1 MSMSEKKYP
10 LVVDLDGTLIR
21 SDLLIESFL
30 LLIKHNFLAIFSV
43 LLWLLKGKAFLK
55 AEIARRVDIPV
66 ELLPYNPELI
76 AYLKVEK
83 AAGRQIILATASHVR
98 YAHSVAQHLGLFDDV
113 LATDESRNLS
123 GSAKRAALTERYGEK
138 QYVYAGNAP
147 VDLKVWEHCHQ
158 AIVVADAALVR
169 EAEKH
174 CPIERHFV
182 PPQPSLKVVL
192 KALRVHQWVKNAL
205 IFVPLLTAH
214 VLSDVKLLVAGML
227 AFFAFSFCASS
238 VYFLND
244 LLDLND
250 DRRHATK
257 RNRPFAAGTLSLTAG
272 LMGTP
277 VLLAMAALI
286 ASFLPWQFALVLTV
300 YYLMTV
306 AYSFKLKRVVMVDVI
321 ALAALYTIR
330 IVAGAAAVAVTLSFW
345 LLSFS
350 VFVFLSLAI
359 VKRYTELMKLKEK
372 SAKKTLGRGYQVE
385 DLELLSSL
393 GGSAGY
399 LSVLVLALYINSA
412 EVKSMY
418 DQPQIMWPVCL
429 VMLYW
434 VSRVWI
440 IAHRGNMDDDPI
452 VFALKDR
459 VSLVCGGLIALFM
472 MLAV

>member
-1 MSMSEKKYP
+1 MSEKQYP

-30 LLIKHNFLAIFSV
+30 LLIKLSPLNIFRV
-43 LLWLLKGKAFLK
+43 FFWLLKGKAYLK
-55 AEIARRVDIPV
+55 SEIARHVDIPV
-66 ELLPYNPELI
+66 EWLPFNLELI
-76 AYLKVEK
+76 EYLKAQK
-83 AAGRQIILATASHVR
+83 KAGREIILATASHKR
-98 YAHSVAQHLGLFDDV
+98 YAHAVAQHLGIFDDV
-113 LATDESRNLS
+113 LATDDSRNLS
-123 GSAKRAALTERYGEK
+123 GTAKRAALTERYGEK

-147 VDLKVWEHCHQ
+147 VDLKVWDHCHQ
-158 AIVVADAALVR
+158 AIVVADKGLVKQ
-169 EAEKH
+169 AEKH
-174 CPIERHFV
+174 CPIEKHFE
-182 PPQPSLKVVL
+182 PKKPGLKVVL
-192 KALRVHQWVKNAL
+192 KALRVHQWVKNGL

-214 VLSDVKLLVAGML
+214 VLTDAKLLVAGML

-257 RNRPFAAGTLSLTAG
+257 RNRPFAAGTLSLIAG
-272 LMGTP
+272 LVGTP
-277 VLLAMAALI
+277 ILLAMSAAI
-286 ASFLPWQFALVLTV
+286 CWFLPWEFALVLGI

-306 AYSFKLKRVVMVDVI
+306 AYSFKLKRVVMIDVI
-321 ALAALYTIR
+321 TLAALYTIR
-330 IVAGAAAVAVTLSFW
+330 IVAGAAAVDVKLSFW
-345 LLSFS
+345 LLSFA

-372 SAKKTLGRGYQVE
+372 SVKKTLGRGYQVE

-399 LSVLVLALYINSA
+399 ISVLVLALYINSTD
-412 EVKSMY
+412 VKGLY

-434 VSRVWI
+434 ISRVWI

-459 VSLVCGGLIALFM
+459 TSLVCGALIGLFM
-472 MLAV
+472 VMAV

>member
-1 MSMSEKKYP
+1 MSEQQLHP

-21 SDLLIESFL
+21 SDLLIESFM
-30 LLIKHNFLAIFSV
+30 LLIKQNPFNLFFV
-43 LLWLLKGKAFLK
+43 LLWLLKGKATLK

-66 ELLPYNPELI
+66 ELLPFNQELI
-76 AYLKVEK
+76 TWLKTEK
-83 AAGRQIILATASHVR
+83 ARGRTLILATASHQR
-98 YAHSVAQHLGLFDDV
+98 YAHSVAAHLGIFDDV
-113 LATDESRNLS
+113 LASDESRNLS
-123 GSAKRAALTERYGEK
+123 GPAKRGALTERYGEK
-138 QYVYAGNAP
+138 QYAYAGNAP
-147 VDLKVWEHCHQ
+147 VDLKVWTHCSS
-158 AIVVADAALVR
+158 AVVVAGSGLAGQ
-169 EAEKH
+169 AERL
-174 CPIERHFV
+174 CPVEKQFA
-182 PPQPSLKVVL
+182 PPKAGLKVIL

-205 IFVPLLTAH
+205 IFVPLLTSH
-214 VLSDVKLLVAGML
+214 MLTNPNGLLHGIL

-257 RNRPFAAGTLSLTAG
+257 RNRPFAAGTLSLMSG
-272 LMGTP
+272 IIGTP
-277 VLLAMAALI
+277 ILLMLSAALCW
-286 ASFLPWQFALVLTV
+286 FLPLGFVAVLGI
-300 YYLMTV
+300 YYVMTV

-321 ALAALYTIR
+321 TLAALYTIR
-330 IVAGAAAVAVTLSFW
+330 IVAGAVAVSVTLSFW

-372 SAKKTLGRGYQVE
+372 SARKILGRGYQVE

-399 LSVLVLALYINSA
+399 ISVLVLALYINSGD
-412 EVKSMY
+412 VRGLYSH
-418 DQPQIMWPVCL
+418 PQLMWPACM

-434 VSRVWI
+434 VSRIWI
-440 IAHRGNMDDDPI
+440 IAHRGGMDDDPI
-452 VFALKDR
+452 VFALKDK
-459 VSLVCGGLIALFM
+459 SSIVCGALIGLFM

>member
-1 MSMSEKKYP
+1 MSEAKQYP

-21 SDLLIESFL
+21 SDLLIESFM
-30 LLIKHNFLAIFSV
+30 LLIKESPFNIFRV
-43 LLWLLKGKAFLK
+43 LFWLLKGKAFLK
-55 AEIARRVDIPV
+55 AEIARHVDVPV
-66 ELLPYNPELI
+66 ELLPYNQELI
-76 AYLKVEK
+76 EFLKAEK
-83 AAGRQIILATASHVR
+83 ARGREIILATASHQR

-113 LATDESRNLS
+113 LATDNERNLS
-123 GSAKRAALTERYGEK
+123 GTAKRTALTERYGEK

-147 VDLKVWEHCHQ
+147 VDLKVWDHCHQ
-158 AIVVADAALVR
+158 AIVVADKALVKQ
-169 EAEKH
+169 AQKH
-174 CPIERHFV
+174 CPIERHFET
-182 PPQPSLKVVL
+182 PKPKLKVVL
-192 KALRVHQWVKNAL
+192 KALRVHQWVKNGL

-214 VLSDVKLLVAGML
+214 LLQNPVALVSSIM

-257 RNRPFAAGTLSLTAG
+257 RNRPFAAGTLALTVG
-272 LMGTP
+272 LIGTP
-277 VLLAMAALI
+277 ILLAMAAAI
-286 ASFLPWQFALVLTV
+286 CWFLPWEFSLVLII
-300 YYLMTV
+300 YYVMTI

-321 ALAALYTIR
+321 TLAALYTVR
-330 IVAGAAAVAVTLSFW
+330 IVAGAAAVGVALSFW

-359 VKRYTELMKLKEK
+359 VKRYTELMKLREK
-372 SAKKTLGRGYQVE
+372 SVKKTLGRGYQVE

-393 GGSAGY
+393 GGSSGY
-399 LSVLVLALYINSA
+399 LSVLVLALYINSGDVNGLYA
-412 EVKSMY
+412 
-418 DQPQIMWPVCL
+418 QPQLMWPVCL

-434 VSRVWI
+434 ISRIWI

-459 VSLVCGGLIALFM
+459 VSLVCGALIGMFM

>member
-1 MSMSEKKYP
+1 MSEKQYP

-30 LLIKHNFLAIFSV
+30 LLIKLSPLNIFRV
-43 LLWLLKGKAFLK
+43 FFWLLKGKAYLK
-55 AEIARRVDIPV
+55 SEIARHVDIPV
-66 ELLPYNPELI
+66 EWLPFNLELI
-76 AYLKVEK
+76 EYLKAQK
-83 AAGRQIILATASHVR
+83 KAGREIILATASHKR
-98 YAHSVAQHLGLFDDV
+98 YAHAVAQHLGIFDDV
-113 LATDESRNLS
+113 LATDDSRNLS
-123 GSAKRAALTERYGEK
+123 GTAKRAALTERYGEK

-147 VDLKVWEHCHQ
+147 VDLKVWDHCHQ
-158 AIVVADAALVR
+158 AIVVADKGLVKQ
-169 EAEKH
+169 AEKH
-174 CPIERHFV
+174 CPIEKHFE
-182 PPQPSLKVVL
+182 PKKPGLKVVL
-192 KALRVHQWVKNAL
+192 KALRVHQWVKNGL

-214 VLSDVKLLVAGML
+214 VLTNAELLVAGML

-257 RNRPFAAGTLSLTAG
+257 RNRPFAAGTLSLIAG
-272 LMGTP
+272 LVGTP
-277 VLLAMAALI
+277 ILLAMSAAI
-286 ASFLPWQFALVLTV
+286 CWFLPWEFALVLGI

-306 AYSFKLKRVVMVDVI
+306 AYSFKLKRVVMIDVI
-321 ALAALYTIR
+321 TLAALYTIR
-330 IVAGAAAVAVTLSFW
+330 ILAGAAAVDVKLSFW
-345 LLSFS
+345 LLSFA

-372 SAKKTLGRGYQVE
+372 SVKKTLGRGYQVE

-399 LSVLVLALYINSA
+399 ISVLVLALYINSTD
-412 EVKSMY
+412 VKGLY

-434 VSRVWI
+434 ISRVWI

-459 VSLVCGGLIALFM
+459 TSLVCGALIGLFM
-472 MLAV
+472 VLAV

>member
-1 MSMSEKKYP
+1 MSEAKQYP

-21 SDLLIESFL
+21 SDLLIESFM
-30 LLIKHNFLAIFSV
+30 LLIKESPFNIFRV
-43 LLWLLKGKAFLK
+43 LFWLLKGKAFLK
-55 AEIARRVDIPV
+55 AEIARHVDVPV
-66 ELLPYNPELI
+66 ELLPYNQELI
-76 AYLKVEK
+76 EFLKAEK
-83 AAGRQIILATASHVR
+83 ARGREIILATASHQR

-113 LATDESRNLS
+113 LATDNERNLS
-123 GSAKRAALTERYGEK
+123 GTAKRAALTERYGEK

-147 VDLKVWEHCHQ
+147 VDLKVWDHCHQ
-158 AIVVADAALVR
+158 AIVVADNSLVKQ
-169 EAEKH
+169 AQKH
-174 CPIERHFV
+174 CPIERHFET
-182 PPQPSLKVVL
+182 PKPKLKVVL
-192 KALRVHQWVKNAL
+192 KALRVHQWVKNGL

-214 VLSDVKLLVAGML
+214 LLQNPVALVSSIM

-257 RNRPFAAGTLSLTAG
+257 RNRPFAAGTLALTVG
-272 LMGTP
+272 LIGTP
-277 VLLAMAALI
+277 ILLAMAAAI
-286 ASFLPWQFALVLTV
+286 CWFLPWEFSLVLII
-300 YYLMTV
+300 YYIMTI

-321 ALAALYTIR
+321 TLAALYTVR
-330 IVAGAAAVAVTLSFW
+330 IVAGAAAVGVALSFW

-359 VKRYTELMKLKEK
+359 VKRYTELMKLREK
-372 SAKKTLGRGYQVE
+372 SVQKTLGRGYQVE

-393 GGSAGY
+393 GGSSGY
-399 LSVLVLALYINSA
+399 ISVLVLALYINSGD
-412 EVKSMY
+412 VKGLY
-418 DQPQIMWPVCL
+418 DQPQLMWPVCL

-434 VSRVWI
+434 VSRIWI

-459 VSLVCGGLIALFM
+459 VSLVCGALIGMFM

>member
-1 MSMSEKKYP
+1 MSEKKYP

-30 LLIKHNFLAIFSV
+30 LLIRLSPLNIFRV
-43 LLWLLKGKAFLK
+43 FFWLLKGKAFLK
-55 AEIARRVDIPV
+55 SEIARHVDIPV
-66 ELLPYNPELI
+66 EWLPYNLELI
-76 AYLKVEK
+76 EYLKAQK
-83 AAGRQIILATASHVR
+83 KAGREIILATASHVR
-98 YAHSVAQHLGLFDDV
+98 YAHAVAQHLGIFDDV
-113 LATDESRNLS
+113 LATDDTRNLS
-123 GSAKRAALTERYGEK
+123 GTAKRSALTERYGEK

-147 VDLKVWEHCHQ
+147 VDLKVWDHCHQ
-158 AIVVADAALVR
+158 AIVVADKGLVKQ
-169 EAEKH
+169 AEKH
-174 CPIERHFV
+174 CPIEKHFE
-182 PPQPSLKVVL
+182 PKKPGLKVVL
-192 KALRVHQWVKNAL
+192 KALRVHQWVKNGL

-214 VLSDVKLLVAGML
+214 VLTDAKLLVAGML

-257 RNRPFAAGTLSLTAG
+257 RNRPFAAGTLSLIAG
-272 LMGTP
+272 LVGTP
-277 VLLAMAALI
+277 ILLLMAAAI
-286 ASFLPWQFALVLTV
+286 CWFLPWEFALVLGI

-306 AYSFKLKRVVMVDVI
+306 AYSFKLKRVVMIDVI
-321 ALAALYTIR
+321 TLAALYTIR

-372 SAKKTLGRGYQVE
+372 SVKKTLGRGYQVE

-399 LSVLVLALYINSA
+399 ISVLVLALYINSA
-412 EVKSMY
+412 DVKGMY
-418 DQPQIMWPVCL
+418 DQPQLMWPVCL

-434 VSRVWI
+434 ISRVWI

-459 VSLVCGGLIALFM
+459 ISMVCGALIGLFM
-472 MLAV
+472 VLAV